1 MFHYPNVTISLFTI
15 KLKRLNVSIS
25 SLHIHNQIEKAECTI
40 TVYSHHKARKY
51 TAVCR
56 TNPKK
61 KTQRCLESSIL
72 QYQISVYLEVSTTT
86 SQA

>member
-1 MFHYPNVTISLFTI
+1 M
-15 KLKRLNVSIS
+15 
-25 SLHIHNQIEKAECTI
+25 LHITIHNQTEKAECTI
-40 TVYSHHKARKY
+40 TVYSHQKARKY

-72 QYQISVYLEVSTTT
+72 QYQISLCTWKFNHHIT
-86 SQA
+86 S